1 MSGQK
6 GGQEDGPKDRQEGRL
21 KDGSKGGSKDG
32 QRDSPKDGPE
42 DGQRDRPK
50 DGPKSEQRDRL
61 KDGSEDGQR
70 DRLKDGPEDGQRDRL
85 KSGQRAGQK
94 DRLLLLG
101 WAASISLIAV
111 AVSLLLVSNH
121 YSRYQFDLLSGVCRG
136 VVEREPE
143 ARAVVAAA
151 LKEAM
156 GGGPG
161 SGPSGGPG
169 GGAGEDVLSALGY
182 RREDLAGP
190 VHGTVLLSAMIGLVA
205 GILLFIC
212 TFSYRDKKAAVRI
225 QALTEYLEQVETG
238 KAAILSAT
246 GEDGFSKLEDGI
258 YKTVTSLYQTR
269 DAAVQAR
276 NALAENLANIAH
288 QIKTPITAISLSVQR
303 MEQDAADLAPLA
315 QVRKQLS
322 RLTHLEEAL
331 LVLSRIDAGTL
342 LLQKEEVDVYTLLVL
357 AADTLQGSFAGSG
370 TAIDIPEL
378 GKMRIIADLDWTM
391 EAVMNLM
398 KDCMEHDPGGR
409 VHCSYAQELLYT
421 EILIWDEGKGFAKED
436 LPHLFERF
444 YRGKDAGEGG
454 IGIGLALSKE
464 LIERQNGTIW
474 AQNRPGGGALFAIR
488 FYSH

>member
-32 QRDSPKDGPE
+32 QRASP
-42 DGQRDRPK
+42 
-50 DGPKSEQRDRL
+50 
-61 KDGSEDGQR
+61 
-70 DRLKDGPEDGQRDRL
+70 KDGPEDGQRDRL

-190 VHGTVLLSAMIGLVA
+190 VHGTVLLSA
-205 GILLFIC
+205 
-212 TFSYRDKKAAVRI
+212 
-225 QALTEYLEQVETG
+225 LTEYLEQVETG

-303 MEQDAADLAPLA
+303 MEQDAADHP
-315 QVRKQLS
+315 QIE
-322 RLTHLEEAL
+322 HLRNHL
-331 LVLSRIDAGTL
+331 KI
-342 LLQKEEVDVYTLLVL
+342 
-357 AADTLQGSFAGSG
+357 
-370 TAIDIPEL
+370 
-378 GKMRIIADLDWTM
+378 
-391 EAVMNLM
+391 N
-398 KDCMEHDPGGR
+398 CMEHDPGGR

>member
-50 DGPKSEQRDRL
+50 DGPKSE
-61 KDGSEDGQR
+61 QR

-276 NALAENLANIAH
+276 NALAEN
-288 QIKTPITAISLSVQR
+288 
-303 MEQDAADLAPLA
+303 
-315 QVRKQLS
+315 
-322 RLTHLEEAL
+322 
-331 LVLSRIDAGTL
+331 TL
-342 LLQKEEVDVYTLLVL
+342 HRSHRCES
-357 AADTLQGSFAGSG
+357 SFHG
-370 TAIDIPEL
+370 
-378 GKMRIIADLDWTM
+378 
-391 EAVMNLM
+391 
-398 KDCMEHDPGGR
+398 
-409 VHCSYAQELLYT
+409 
-421 EILIWDEGKGFAKED
+421 
-436 LPHLFERF
+436 
-444 YRGKDAGEGG
+444 
-454 IGIGLALSKE
+454 
-464 LIERQNGTIW
+464 
-474 AQNRPGGGALFAIR
+474 
-488 FYSH
+488 

>member
-161 SGPSGGPG
+161 RALSWEGPIVGFDGDWG
-169 GGAGEDVLSALGY
+169 
-182 RREDLAGP
+182 RDLA
-190 VHGTVLLSAMIGLVA
+190 VHLHIFLSG
-205 GILLFIC
+205 
-212 TFSYRDKKAAVRI
+212 
-225 QALTEYLEQVETG
+225 
-238 KAAILSAT
+238 
-246 GEDGFSKLEDGI
+246 
-258 YKTVTSLYQTR
+258 
-269 DAAVQAR
+269 
-276 NALAENLANIAH
+276 
-288 QIKTPITAISLSVQR
+288 
-303 MEQDAADLAPLA
+303 
-315 QVRKQLS
+315 
-322 RLTHLEEAL
+322 
-331 LVLSRIDAGTL
+331 
-342 LLQKEEVDVYTLLVL
+342 
-357 AADTLQGSFAGSG
+357 
-370 TAIDIPEL
+370 
-378 GKMRIIADLDWTM
+378 
-391 EAVMNLM
+391 
-398 KDCMEHDPGGR
+398 
-409 VHCSYAQELLYT
+409 
-421 EILIWDEGKGFAKED
+421 
-436 LPHLFERF
+436 
-444 YRGKDAGEGG
+444 
-454 IGIGLALSKE
+454 
-464 LIERQNGTIW
+464 
-474 AQNRPGGGALFAIR
+474 
-488 FYSH
+488 